1 MTTVLLIDDHE
12 LIRQGLAGAF
22 SQAEGFEVA
31 AQAGSVADG
40 IALAQELRP
49 DVVVTDVRLP
59 DGSGLDVVRALRKE
73 DRRVG
78 LIVLTMYAGD
88 EQLFAAMDAG
98 ASGFVGKDAP
108 TSSVISAARQA
119 VVAPLT
125 FTCTGL
131 AEAMVR
137 RMRSGAPRLSDR
149 ARQVLDL
156 LAEGLG
162 VTAIAARLYL
172 SESTAKSHIGRI
184 YDKLGAAN
192 RAQGM
197 VTAMRLGLIS
207 SAAAAG
213 GRREV
218 HRPRESHSPFGLF
231 AKPPIEVRGIKP
243 DK

>member
-22 SQAEGFEVA
+22 SQADGFEVSG
-31 AQAGSVADG
+31 QAGSVVEG
-40 IALAQELRP
+40 LALAQELHP
-49 DVVVTDVRLP
+49 DVVITDVRLP
-59 DGSGLDVVRALRKE
+59 DGSGLDVVRTLRKE
-73 DRRVG
+73 NRQVG
-78 LIVLTMYAGD
+78 LVVLTMYAGD

-108 TSSVISAARQA
+108 TSSVIGAARQA

-137 RMRSGAPRLSDR
+137 RMSSGAPRLSDR
-149 ARQVLDL
+149 ERQVLEL

-162 VTAIAARLYL
+162 VSAIAGRLYL

-192 RAQGM
+192 RAQAL

-207 SAAAAG
+207 S
-213 GRREV
+213 V
-218 HRPRESHSPFGLF
+218 T
-231 AKPPIEVRGIKP
+231 PPA
-243 DK
+243 

>member
-1 MTTVLLIDDHE
+1 MTSVLLIDDHE

-22 SQAEGFEVA
+22 SQADGFEVSG
-31 AQAGSVADG
+31 QAGSVADG
-40 IALAQELRP
+40 IALAQEVAP

-73 DRRVG
+73 NRTIG
-78 LIVLTMYAGD
+78 LVVLTMYAGD

-119 VVAPLT
+119 TVTPLT

-137 RMRSGAPRLSDR
+137 RMSSGAPRLSDR
-149 ARQVLDL
+149 ERQVLDL
-156 LAEGLG
+156 LADGLG

-184 YDKLGAAN
+184 YDKLGAGN
-192 RAQGM
+192 RAQAL
-197 VTAMRLGLIS
+197 VAAMRLGLIAS
-207 SAAAAG
+207 
-213 GRREV
+213 V
-218 HRPRESHSPFGLF
+218 T
-231 AKPPIEVRGIKP
+231 PPS
-243 DK
+243 

>member
-1 MTTVLLIDDHE
+1 MTSVLLIDDHE

-22 SQAEGFEVA
+22 SQADGFEVSG
-31 AQAGSVADG
+31 QAGSVAEG
-40 IALAQELRP
+40 IALAEELQP

-59 DGSGLDVVRALRKE
+59 DGSGLDIVRTLRKE
-73 DRRVG
+73 NRQIG
-78 LIVLTMYAGD
+78 LVVLTMYAGD

-137 RMRSGAPRLSDR
+137 RMSSGAPRLSDR
-149 ARQVLDL
+149 ERQVLDL

-192 RAQGM
+192 RAQAL

-207 SAAAAG
+207 SAAPT
-213 GRREV
+213 E
-218 HRPRESHSPFGLF
+218 
-231 AKPPIEVRGIKP
+231 
-243 DK
+243 

>member
-1 MTTVLLIDDHE
+1 MTSVLLIDDHE

-22 SQAEGFEVA
+22 SQADGFDVSG
-31 AQAGSVADG
+31 QAGSVAAG
-40 IALAQELRP
+40 IALAQELHP

-73 DRRVG
+73 NRQIG
-78 LIVLTMYAGD
+78 LVVLTMYAGD

-137 RMRSGAPRLSDR
+137 RMSSGAPRLSDR
-149 ARQVLDL
+149 ERQVLEL

-162 VTAIAARLYL
+162 VSAIAARLYL

-192 RAQGM
+192 RVQAL
-197 VTAMRLGLIS
+197 VTAMRLGLIP
-207 SAAAAG
+207 SAA
-213 GRREV
+213 
-218 HRPRESHSPFGLF
+218 
-231 AKPPIEVRGIKP
+231 PPG
-243 DK
+243 

>member
-31 AQAGSVADG
+31 GQAGSVADG

-78 LIVLTMYAGD
+78 LVVLTMYAGD

-131 AEAMVR
+131 TEAMVR
-137 RMRSGAPRLSDR
+137 RMSSGAPRLSDR
-149 ARQVLDL
+149 ERQVLDL

-162 VTAIAARLYL
+162 VSAIAGRLYL

-184 YDKLGAAN
+184 YEKLGAAN
-192 RAQGM
+192 RAQAL
-197 VTAMRLGLIS
+197 VTAMRMGLIS
-207 SAAAAG
+207 SAT
-213 GRREV
+213 
-218 HRPRESHSPFGLF
+218 
-231 AKPPIEVRGIKP
+231 PPA
-243 DK
+243 

>member
-22 SQAEGFEVA
+22 AQADGFDVA
-31 AQAGSVADG
+31 GQAGSVEDG
-40 IALAQELRP
+40 LALARDISP

-73 DRRVG
+73 DKRVG
-78 LIVLTMYAGD
+78 LVVLTMYAGD

-108 TSSVISAARQA
+108 TTTVIGAARQA
-119 VVAPLT
+119 AIAPLT
-125 FTCTGL
+125 FTCMGL

-137 RMRSGAPRLSDR
+137 RMSSGVPRLSDR
-149 ARQVLDL
+149 ERQVLEL

-162 VTAIAARLYL
+162 VTAIAERLYL

-184 YDKLGAAN
+184 YEKLGAAN
-192 RAQGM
+192 RAQAL
-197 VTAMRLGLIS
+197 VTAMRTGLIS
-207 SAAAAG
+207 SAT
-213 GRREV
+213 
-218 HRPRESHSPFGLF
+218 
-231 AKPPIEVRGIKP
+231 PPT
-243 DK
+243 

>member
-22 SQAEGFEVA
+22 AQADGFEVA
-31 AQAGSVADG
+31 GQAGSVAEG
-40 IALAQELRP
+40 IALAREVDP

-73 DRRVG
+73 NRTVG
-78 LIVLTMYAGD
+78 LVVLTMYAGD

-108 TSSVISAARQA
+108 TSSVVGAARQA

-137 RMRSGAPRLSDR
+137 RMSSGGAPRLSDR
-149 ARQVLDL
+149 ERQVLEL

-162 VTAIAARLYL
+162 VNAIAGRLYL

-192 RAQGM
+192 RAQAL

-207 SAAAAG
+207 SATPPPAG
-213 GRREV
+213 RT
-218 HRPRESHSPFGLF
+218 
-231 AKPPIEVRGIKP
+231 
-243 DK
+243 